1 MKYKIFF
8 SEHAKRNLVNIV
20 RYISEELLESNIADK
35 LSYRILKTL
44 NSLDEFSNRNGLCNY

>member
-1 MKYKIFF
+1 MKYKIIF

-44 NSLDEFSNRNGLCNY
+44 NCLDEFSNRNGLCNY

>member
-8 SEHAKRNLVNIV
+8 SEHAKRNLVSIV
-20 RYISEELLESNIADK
+20 RYISEELLESNIAEK

-44 NSLDEFSNRNGLCNY
+44 NSLDEFSNRNGLCHY